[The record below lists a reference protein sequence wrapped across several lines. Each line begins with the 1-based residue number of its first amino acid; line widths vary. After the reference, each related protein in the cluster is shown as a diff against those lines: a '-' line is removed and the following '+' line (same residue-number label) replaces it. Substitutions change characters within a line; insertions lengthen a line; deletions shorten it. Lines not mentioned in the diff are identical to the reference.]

1 MKKLLIIGSII
12 ISLVGCNSFIPRQDL
27 YEKAEFEDEKIVKG
41 KNTID
46 IYAVGFPE
54 SYEDKLEFF
63 EEFELASKKMLLE
76 DKALNLL
83 ATQDLY
89 DSLEKFKRGE
99 FLSDEEVYV
108 KVASDLDT
116 FERKEIDSDIKV
128 DVTTRGGSIQ
138 SYLNKQVYFW
148 MRTTDKEVQFD
159 GDKIYTELD
168 KQRLMEEVRQSR
180 KEFFAVLNAMRFSM
194 VVEIDDPYADQSKG
208 EKYWAS
214 KEIELFN
221 PSGISRELQGIDVP
235 LYFKGIKE
243 EDMRILLS
251 SRGDF
256 NSPIIILENDKR
268 TGYTVRDGKYVFYH
282 GGDILRGYYKEYDL
296 RVEII
301 EIELQDLVTIEE
313 GILLEDVLRR
323 TKVKAKGIEE
333 VEKVKKKKSLDW
345 GIE

>member
-1 MKKLLIIGSII
+1 MKKLLVIGSII
-12 ISLVGCNSFIPRQDL
+12 LSLAGCSSFIPRQDL
-27 YEKAEFEDEKIVKG
+27 YEKAEFKDEKIVKG
-41 KNTID
+41 KNTIE
-46 IYAVGFPE
+46 IYAVGFPDT
-54 SYEDKLEFF
+54 YEKKLEFF

-83 ATQDLY
+83 ATQELY

-108 KVASDLDT
+108 KVASDLDS
-116 FERKEIDSDIKV
+116 FERQEIDDDVKV
-128 DVTTRGGSIQ
+128 SVTTRGGSIQ

-148 MRTTDKEVQFD
+148 MKITDKEAEFD
-159 GDKIYTELD
+159 GEKIYTELD

-180 KEFFAVLNAMRFSM
+180 KEFFAVLNAMRFSI
-194 VVEIDDPYADQSKG
+194 VVEVEDPYADHSKG

-221 PSGISRELQGIDVP
+221 PSGISRELQALDVP
-235 LYFKGIKE
+235 LYLKGIRE
-243 EDMRILLS
+243 EDMRTLLG

-256 NSPIIILENDKR
+256 ISPIIILENDKR
-268 TGYTVRDGKYVFYH
+268 TGYTIRDEKYVFYH
-282 GGDILRGYYKEYDL
+282 GGEILRGYYKDYDL
-296 RVEII
+296 RVDII
-301 EIELQDLVTIEE
+301 EIELQDLVTLEE
-313 GILLEDVLRR
+313 GILLEDVLKR

-333 VEKVKKKKSLDW
+333 VEETKKKKSLDW